1 MMNNKEYEALQLRA
15 SLCPGLEVEWENP
28 PEHTHWIE
36 LHRAANELREVV
48 AHARAGVKAIDQDQ
62 DLTPPARKRR
72 KHELARQTMAVLEK
86 VPSIEKA
93 RQSVASVQAR
103 WQAKI
108 DAVLTKPTAEDAA
121 TATLFWEVRD
131 KLGQLKDPQDRM
143 KWIEKFGNDPLIPS
157 ALLHG
162 PAGLTNLS
170 EAETA
175 LLTNKVE
182 ALADPAITDAKGKV
196 TRALAELE
204 RAFRAAPSMVAQCAG
219 LNKAAAARPLPS
231 KAELPT
237 LVSKTPAATPS
248 GGNTPTPPKA
258 ASPNW
263 TNKSNGAPA
272 TADKPN
278 WT

>member
-1 MMNNKEYEALQLRA
+1 MNNKEFTELQLRA
-15 SLCPGLEVEWENP
+15 SLCPGLEVEWEAP
-28 PEHTHWIE
+28 DTYTHWAH
-36 LHRAANELREVV
+36 LHRAAKELREVV
-48 AHARAGVKAIDQDQ
+48 AHARAGVAAIDQDK
-62 DLTPPARKRR
+62 DLTADARKRR

-86 VPSIEKA
+86 FPSMEKA
-93 RQSVASVQAR
+93 RQSVAYIQAR

-108 DAVLTKPTAEDAA
+108 DAVLIKPEAGDAA
-121 TATLFWEVRD
+121 VATLHWEVRD
-131 KLGQLKDPQDRM
+131 KLAQLKDPQDRM
-143 KWIEKFGNDPLIPS
+143 AWIQKFGNDPLIPS

-175 LLTNKVE
+175 LLQTKVE
-182 ALADPAITDAKGKV
+182 ALADPKITEAKSKV

-231 KAELPT
+231 KAELPK
-237 LVSKTPAATPS
+237 LVSETPAATPS

-263 TNKSNGAPA
+263 TSKSNGAPA